1 MSSKIL
7 SITLNLILVSVIFH
21 GCKKFL
27 DLKPDKSLTTINNL
41 EDLQSLLDNASLTK
55 TTNLQDII
63 ADDYYLA
70 TETFHTL
77 NSDARDAYIWSPTAD
92 GILNW
97 KYNYQTIRVCNVVLS
112 ELKKLNISNQEDY
125 NNIKGQA
132 LMKRAFSFFLL
143 SQIFAPPFTDSTK
156 GLPSIPL
163 RLLPDIEKTYPRST
177 VEETYEQIINDLTM
191 AIQLLP
197 KNGEAMNRP
206 DKANT
211 SALLARIFLA
221 IGDYKNALTYSNQ
234 YLEKNEKLMDFNNLD
249 PNLTSPIPPYNEE
262 ICYNLITDGPLWTL
276 RGANIDSILIGSYD
290 SMDLRKKIFFER
302 KNNGVYAFR
311 GNYGSSG
318 NYNAFAG
325 ITVSEMMLIKAECLA
340 RKGDSIL
347 ALDELNKL
355 LIKRFISG
363 KFEPIILPTTSGL
376 LDRILQERRKELIF
390 RSVRWSDIRRLNLE
404 GKNII
409 MTRSVDDRIYQLLP
423 NDLRYTWIIP
433 NEIMA
438 LNPTWEQN
446 KR

>member
-7 SITLNLILVSVIFH
+7 SITLNLILVSVILH

-27 DLKPDKSLTTINNL
+27 DIKPDKSLTTINNL
-41 EDLQSLLDNASLTK
+41 EDLQSLLDNTSLTM

-63 ADDYYLA
+63 SDDYYLP
-70 TETFHTL
+70 TETFNTL
-77 NSDARDAYIWSPTAD
+77 KSDARDAYIWDPASN

-112 ELKKLNISNQEDY
+112 ELKNLNSNNLD
-125 NNIKGQA
+125 NFNSIKGQA

-143 SQIFAPPFTDSTK
+143 SQIFAPPLTDSTK
-156 GLPSIPL
+156 ELLSIPL
-163 RLLPDIEKTYPRST
+163 RLLPDIEKNYPRST
-177 VEETYEQIINDLTM
+177 VAETYEQIIKDLKE

-197 KNGEAMNRP
+197 SYGETMNRP

-211 SALLARIFLA
+211 SALLARVFLS
-221 IGDYKNALTYSNQ
+221 IRDYQNALIYSNQ
-234 YLEKNEKLMDFNNLD
+234 YLETNEKLIDYNNLD
-249 PNLTSPIPPYNEE
+249 PNASSPIPPYNEE
-262 ICYNLITDGPLWTL
+262 ICYNIITDGALWTL
-276 RGANIDSILIGSYD
+276 RGANIDSNLIESYD
-290 SMDLRKKIFFER
+290 SMDLRKKIFFEN
-302 KNNGVYAFR
+302 KINGVYTFR
-311 GNYGSSG
+311 GNYGSNG
-318 NYNAFAG
+318 NFSAFAG
-325 ITVSEMMLIKAECLA
+325 ITVSEMILIKAECLA
-340 RKGDSIL
+340 RKGDSTL

-355 LIKRFISG
+355 LIKRFVLGSF
-363 KFEPIILPTTSGL
+363 KPITLPTSGGL
-376 LDRILQERRKELIF
+376 IQKVLQERRKELIF

-409 MTRSVDDRIYQLLP
+409 LTRLVDGSIYQLAP

-438 LNPTWEQN
+438 LNPSWEQN